1 MTARAAFPLLF
12 GIVATLGG
20 QTLKAQTV
28 TLDEGVFRLRVG
40 GQEVGTETF
49 NIRQNGSG
57 ESAVVIAVG
66 KVVIDTARGG
76 QEINAQLSMKGPAL
90 QTSAYQVTIEGAN
103 ASKISGMVVGG
114 RFSARIM
121 SGAGEQMREYMASEG
136 AVVTDDGLAHHYYFL
151 AQRLGSESA
160 RVPVLVPRQSKQFS
174 ATVTSRG
181 SEAVS
186 VGGGTV
192 QGRHLVVSTAGFPER
207 HVWVDDKGRVLRMEV
222 PDQKFL
228 AERIAAPK

>member
-12 GIVATLGG
+12 GIFAALSSTALN
-20 QTLKAQTV
+20 AQTV
-28 TLDEGVFRLRVG
+28 TLDEGTFKLRIG

-66 KVVIDTARGG
+66 KVVLDAGSG
-76 QEINAQLSMKGPAL
+76 AQEINAQLSMKGPAL
-90 QTSAYQVTIEGAN
+90 KTSAYQVTIEGAN

-121 SGAGEQMREYMASEG
+121 SSAGEQMREYMASEG
-136 AVVTDDGLAHHYYFL
+136 AVVADDNLAHHYYFL
-151 AQRLGSESA
+151 AQRVGSESA
-160 RVPVLVPRQSKQFS
+160 RVQVLVPRQSKQYMAS
-174 ATVTSRG
+174 VASRG

-186 VGGGTV
+186 VGGTSV
-192 QGRHLVVSTAGFPER
+192 QGRHLVVTMPGAGER
-207 HVWVDDKGRVLRMEV
+207 HVWVDDQGRVLRVEV
-222 PDQKFL
+222 PDQKYT
-228 AERIAAPK
+228 AERQAAPR

>member
-1 MTARAAFPLLF
+1 MKARAAFPLLF
-12 GIVATLGG
+12 GILAVFGSSG
-20 QTLKAQTV
+20 VGAQTV
-28 TLDEGVFRLRVG
+28 TLDEGTFRLRVG

-90 QTSAYQVTIEGAN
+90 QTAAYQVNVEGPN
-103 ASKISGMVVGG
+103 PSKISGLVVGT

-121 SGAGEQMREYMASEG
+121 SGAGEQMREFMASDG
-136 AVVTDDGLAHHYYFL
+136 TVVTDDGMAHHYYFL
-151 AQRLGSESA
+151 AQRLGSETA
-160 RVPVLVPRQSKQFS
+160 RVPVLVPRQSRQFT

-181 SEAVS
+181 TEAVS
-186 VGGGTV
+186 VGGSSV
-192 QGRHLVVSTAGFPER
+192 EGRHLVVSAPGNPER
-207 HVWVDDKGRVLRMEV
+207 HVWVDGKGRVLRLEV
-222 PDQKFL
+222 PAQNL
-228 AERIAAPK
+228 TAERVAAPR